1 MPVFMTRVELH
12 DATPAD
18 YETLN
23 AAMAS
28 QGFQRTI
35 IGDDGQGFLLPT
47 GNYLGQTDASASE
60 VMNIAG
66 FAASMTSRA
75 FSLLATEFERTSW
88 RGLRNAQATTAQP
101 APSSAPSAPPQI
113 S

>member
-23 AAMAS
+23 DAMAA
-28 QGFQRTI
+28 QGFQRSI
-35 IGDDGQGFLLPT
+35 VGDDGQSFVLPT
-47 GNYLGQTDASASE
+47 GNFLGQTKGTAAE

-66 FAASMTSRA
+66 FAASMTNKG

-88 RGLRNAQATTAQP
+88 RGLKPSPNPAKPAAPPAQP
-101 APSSAPSAPPQI
+101 GK
-113 S
+113 